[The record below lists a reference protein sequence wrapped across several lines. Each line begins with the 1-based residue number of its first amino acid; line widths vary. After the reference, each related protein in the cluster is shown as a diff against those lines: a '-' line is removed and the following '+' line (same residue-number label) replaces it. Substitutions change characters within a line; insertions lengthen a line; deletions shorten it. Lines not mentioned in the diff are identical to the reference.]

1 MDVPHPSPVPNT
13 ADLPGASADPQS
25 PNGPPSSGPV
35 PPAHWTA
42 WLRQLPASLLI
53 GLVRVYQFTLS
64 PLIGRSCRFEPTCS
78 HYFIACVQQ
87 DGACRGAWRGLKR
100 IARCHPFQPGG
111 YDPP

>member
-1 MDVPHPSPVPNT
+1 MDAPVSYDPVT
-13 ADLPGASADPQS
+13 DDPFTDAPASRVA
-25 PNGPPSSGPV
+25 
-35 PPAHWTA
+35 AWA

-87 DGACRGAWRGLKR
+87 DGACRGAWRGLRR
-100 IARCHPFQPGG
+100 IARCHPFHPGG

>member
-1 MDVPHPSPVPNT
+1 MGVPPPASGPRPAEVPQT
-13 ADLPGASADPQS
+13 DLGPPFPPGPQS
-25 PNGPPSSGPV
+25 PVSPPG
-35 PPAHWTA
+35 WTV
-42 WLRQLPASLLI
+42 WLRQLPASVLI

-64 PLIGRSCRFEPTCS
+64 PLIGRSCRFQPTCS

-100 IARCHPFQPGG
+100 IARCHPFHPGG